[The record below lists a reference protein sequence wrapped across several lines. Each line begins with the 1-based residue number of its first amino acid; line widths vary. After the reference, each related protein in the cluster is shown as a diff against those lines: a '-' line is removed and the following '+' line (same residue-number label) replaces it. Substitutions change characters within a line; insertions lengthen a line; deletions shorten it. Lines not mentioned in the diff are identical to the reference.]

1 MKRSRMTVTDTQG
14 QREREI
20 ELVREEEDGGYSGMH
35 ELGDMTQMQCATE
48 RKRGGV
54 GELMDSTAQLYS
66 AVREEDDR
74 VTPRALHLKK
84 LNVTHRQIIFSL
96 KQTDW

>member
-14 QREREI
+14 QRERERERLREI
-20 ELVREEEDGGYSGMH
+20 ELVREGEEGGYSGTH

-66 AVREEDDR
+66 AAREEDDR
-74 VTPRALHLKK
+74 VTLRALHLKK
-84 LNVTHRQIIFSL
+84 LNMTH
-96 KQTDW
+96 